1 MTNISERV
9 PRRRGTWSRR
19 AVLGTIGAGALA
31 VSIALPTAA
40 SAAAS
45 TSARAHATSHVVK
58 VGGGTIA
65 LKKLGTV
72 NLRALAS
79 KDARLRARSH
89 GTSVR
94 PKRTV
99 VPLKLVPGAAKHA
112 AAPRS
117 MRVGDSNIL
126 PITNM
131 NVAGQHGFD
140 GITAAINGSANSPG
154 IGGVGDV
161 SPPDQG
167 LAVGPSS
174 AGTVAVEF
182 VNDTLN
188 IYSMSGKTLLGA
200 IPAFQVFGLPSNA
213 FMSDPRAYWDPQ
225 TQHWFLTMF
234 IVGTA
239 NGSQPSI
246 QFIDVSQTTSPFGPY
261 TTFGINTTDSAN
273 TAGGCPCFGDY
284 DQIGA
289 DRSGFFIATNE
300 FSIGGPYFNGS
311 VIYAI
316 SKGGLISAARG
327 SVPPPVVQVYRV
339 PYASDSFAAYH
350 ISPSTV
356 TPGAQTRD
364 TEFFVESNSNLNY
377 GRALHVYALMDTNHL
392 NTGGRPTMVETS
404 VPSEF
409 YSFPPNAFQ
418 KSGPFPYGQSIGATG
433 VGQLQSDF
441 NAVQE
446 VTYAGGML
454 YGTMSTG
461 FNYGTGQNVGAAWFV
476 LAPKVS
482 GTGISVTVARQGYV
496 RTSQNLLYPVLGV
509 NARGWGYMAFAV
521 AGPNRY
527 PSAGYIV
534 FKGTRGTA
542 GPVHIAASGT
552 TPLDDFTCYAPFS
565 SGQCRYGDYSMA
577 QFYNGRVYMATE
589 YTAPQPRDHNSNWGT
604 RVWSAP
610 IP

>member
-1 MTNISERV
+1 M
-9 PRRRGTWSRR
+9 
-19 AVLGTIGAGALA
+19 
-31 VSIALPTAA
+31 
-40 SAAAS
+40 
-45 TSARAHATSHVVK
+45 VK
-58 VGGGTIA
+58 FGGGTIA
-65 LKKLGTV
+65 LKKMGTV
-72 NLRALAS
+72 NLRALAA

-94 PKRTV
+94 PKPTML
-99 VPLKLVPGAAKHA
+99 PLRLVPGAAKHA

-117 MRVGDSNIL
+117 MRVGNSHIL

-140 GITAAINGSANSPG
+140 GITAAINGSANSPS

-167 LAVGPSS
+167 LAVGPSA

-200 IPAFQVFGLPSNA
+200 IPAFQLFGLPSSA
-213 FMSDPRAYWDPQ
+213 FLSDPRAYWDPQ

-234 IVGTA
+234 IVG
-239 NGSQPSI
+239 NGLTGPSGTPSI

-289 DRSGFFIATNE
+289 DRSGFFIATNQ
-300 FSIGGPYFNGS
+300 FPISGGGFNGS
-311 VIYAI
+311 VIYAV
-316 SKGGLISAARG
+316 SKGNLISAARG
-327 SVPPPVVQVYRV
+327 SVPPPVVQVYKV

-356 TPGAQTRD
+356 TPGSPTRD

-392 NTGGRPTMVETS
+392 NSNGRPAMVETS
-404 VPSEF
+404 LRSEF

-418 KSGPFPYGQSIGATG
+418 KSGPFPYGQSVGATG

-482 GTGISVTVARQGYV
+482 STGISVSMARQGYV

-509 NARGWGYMAFAV
+509 NSHGWGYMAFAV
-521 AGPNRY
+521 AGPSRY
-527 PSAGYIV
+527 PSAGYIQ
-534 FKGTRGTA
+534 FRGTRGTA
-542 GPVHIAASGT
+542 GPVRIAASGT

-589 YTAPQPRDHNSNWGT
+589 YTAPQPRDHFSNWGT

>member
-1 MTNISERV
+1 M
-9 PRRRGTWSRR
+9 
-19 AVLGTIGAGALA
+19 
-31 VSIALPTAA
+31 
-40 SAAAS
+40 
-45 TSARAHATSHVVK
+45 TSHVVK
-58 VGGGTIA
+58 FGGGKIA

-72 NLRALAS
+72 NLQALAS
-79 KDARLRARSH
+79 KDARLRARSN

-94 PKRTV
+94 PRRTM
-99 VPLKLVPGAAKHA
+99 VPLRLVPGAARHA

-126 PITNM
+126 PISNK

-140 GITAAINGSANSPG
+140 GITAAINGSANSPS

-174 AGTVAVEF
+174 AGPVAVEF

-188 IYSMSGKTLLGA
+188 IYSTSGESLLGA
-200 IPAFQVFGLPSNA
+200 IPAFQLFGLPSSA
-213 FMSDPRAYWDPQ
+213 FLSDPRAYWDPQ
-225 TQHWFLTMF
+225 THHWFLTMF
-234 IVGTA
+234 IVG
-239 NGSQPSI
+239 NGLTGSKGTPSI

-261 TTFGINTTDSAN
+261 TTFGIDTTDSAN

-284 DQIGA
+284 DQVGA

-300 FSIGGPYFNGS
+300 FSISGSSFNGS
-311 VIYAI
+311 VIYAV
-316 SKGGLISAARG
+316 SKGNLISAARG
-327 SVPPPVVQVYRV
+327 SIAPPMVQVYRV
-339 PYASDSFAAYH
+339 PFASDSFAAYH

-356 TPGAQTRD
+356 TPGAPTRD

-392 NTGGRPTMVETS
+392 NTNGRPTLVETS
-404 VPSEF
+404 VRSEF

-418 KSGPFPYGQSIGATG
+418 KSGPFPYGQSVGATG

-476 LAPKVS
+476 LAPKVGS
-482 GTGISVTVARQGYV
+482 TGISVTMARQGYV

-509 NARGWGYMAFAV
+509 NAHGWGYMAFAV
-521 AGPNRY
+521 AGPSRY
-527 PSAGYIV
+527 PSAAYIQ
-534 FKGTRGTA
+534 FRGTRGTA
-542 GPVHIAASGT
+542 GPVHVAASGT
-552 TPLDDFTCYAPFS
+552 RPLDDFTCYAPFS

-589 YTAPQPRDHNSNWGT
+589 YTAPQPRDYYSNWGT